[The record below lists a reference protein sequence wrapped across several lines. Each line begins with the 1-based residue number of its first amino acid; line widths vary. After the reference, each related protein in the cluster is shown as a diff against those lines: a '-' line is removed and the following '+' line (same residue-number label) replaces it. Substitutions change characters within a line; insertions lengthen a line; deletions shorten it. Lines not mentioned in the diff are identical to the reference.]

1 MDLFNRTVERKAV
14 TMKEN
19 QKMSALKLKWTGDSK
34 GSGEFVRESDN
45 EKLNI
50 AIPTASGG
58 SGEGFAP
65 RDLLGS
71 SAGAC
76 LALTL
81 VSLMDVRKLPVTDFS
96 METKVTKK
104 DDTYS
109 ITHYPKISLSSE
121 ATEKEQ
127 EGVERAVVSADK
139 RCTIGN
145 VLKEAGVKITIEP
158 SLTIG

>member
-1 MDLFNRTVERKAV
+1 
-14 TMKEN
+14 
-19 QKMSALKLKWTGDSK
+19 MSILKLKWMGDSK

-81 VSLMDVRKLPVTDFS
+81 VNLMEVRKLPVTDFS
-96 METKVTKK
+96 METEVTKN
-104 DDTYS
+104 DNTYS
-109 ITHYPKISLSSE
+109 ITHYPKIRLSSE

-127 EGVERAVVSADK
+127 QGAKRAVESADK

-145 VLKEAGVKITIEP
+145 VLKEAGVKITIKP
-158 SLTIG
+158 SVTID

>member
-1 MDLFNRTVERKAV
+1 
-14 TMKEN
+14 
-19 QKMSALKLKWTGDSK
+19 MSTLKLKWMGDSK

-50 AIPTASGG
+50 AIPTA
-58 SGEGFAP
+58 P

-81 VSLMDVRKLPVTDFS
+81 VNLMDVRKLPVTDFS
-96 METKVTKK
+96 METEVTKN
-104 DDTYS
+104 DNTYS
-109 ITHYPKISLSSE
+109 ITHYPKIRLSSE

-127 EGVERAVVSADK
+127 QGAKRAVESADK

-158 SLTIG
+158 SVTID

>member
-1 MDLFNRTVERKAV
+1 MELFNRVVELK
-14 TMKEN
+14 TIKIKEN
-19 QKMSALKLKWTGDSK
+19 LNMSILKLKWMGDSK

-65 RDLLGS
+65 IDLLGS

-81 VSLMDVRKLPVTDFS
+81 VNLMDIRKLPVTDFS
-96 METKVTKK
+96 MEIEVTKN
-104 DDTYS
+104 DNTYS
-109 ITHYPKISLSSE
+109 ITHYPKIRLSSE

-127 EGVERAVVSADK
+127 QGAKKS
-139 RCTIGN
+139 
-145 VLKEAGVKITIEP
+145 
-158 SLTIG
+158 S